1 MKVLKFGGTSV
12 ANAQNILLVE
22 KIVKKESSE
31 NRVVVVVSAL
41 SGVTDGLISAAELKR
56 QDDLKKKEE
65 ELNQQAIIDY
75 EGDDKMASNNT
86 ELKIDDD
93 YINSQ
98 AEQIAKWAC
107 DLQGG
112 IDKYTAILNNIL
124 AAAIMEGATAE
135 ALESFVDYVENLKD
149 IVNDMGEEAKGMC
162 LAFLSEVDEADS
174 YLY

>member
-1 MKVLKFGGTSV
+1 
-12 ANAQNILLVE
+12 
-22 KIVKKESSE
+22 
-31 NRVVVVVSAL
+31 
-41 SGVTDGLISAAELKR
+41 
-56 QDDLKKKEE
+56 
-65 ELNQQAIIDY
+65 
-75 EGDDKMASNNT
+75 MASNNT

-174 YLY
+174 YLYQRARFMKWQRKLIMKNSTNRQEN

>member
-1 MKVLKFGGTSV
+1 
-12 ANAQNILLVE
+12 
-22 KIVKKESSE
+22 
-31 NRVVVVVSAL
+31 
-41 SGVTDGLISAAELKR
+41 
-56 QDDLKKKEE
+56 
-65 ELNQQAIIDY
+65 
-75 EGDDKMASNNT
+75 MASNNT

-112 IDKYTAILNNIL
+112 IDKYTAIL
-124 AAAIMEGATAE
+124 EGATAE

>member
-1 MKVLKFGGTSV
+1 
-12 ANAQNILLVE
+12 
-22 KIVKKESSE
+22 
-31 NRVVVVVSAL
+31 
-41 SGVTDGLISAAELKR
+41 
-56 QDDLKKKEE
+56 
-65 ELNQQAIIDY
+65 
-75 EGDDKMASNNT
+75 MASNNT

-98 AEQIAKWAC
+98 AEQIEKWAC

>member
-1 MKVLKFGGTSV
+1 
-12 ANAQNILLVE
+12 
-22 KIVKKESSE
+22 
-31 NRVVVVVSAL
+31 
-41 SGVTDGLISAAELKR
+41 
-56 QDDLKKKEE
+56 
-65 ELNQQAIIDY
+65 
-75 EGDDKMASNNT
+75 MASNNT

-98 AEQIAKWAC
+98 AEQIAKWAY

-124 AAAIMEGATAE
+124 AEEITLLGTAE
-135 ALESFVDYVENLKD
+135 ALESFIDYVENLKD

>member
-1 MKVLKFGGTSV
+1 
-12 ANAQNILLVE
+12 
-22 KIVKKESSE
+22 
-31 NRVVVVVSAL
+31 
-41 SGVTDGLISAAELKR
+41 
-56 QDDLKKKEE
+56 
-65 ELNQQAIIDY
+65 
-75 EGDDKMASNNT
+75 MASNNT

-135 ALESFVDYVENLKD
+135 AFESFVDYVENLKD